1 MRKFEGYFF
10 SLMFSI
16 FMIFQC
22 STLTNAAA
30 NNLVLDTC
38 KKMAGSDPNIKY
50 NSCVTLL
57 GSDPRSSKATSL
69 SELGTISFEID
80 ISKAKS
86 ILSTINGLLKDPKF
100 DPNVKRALKDCSD
113 FYSTAPDNLQ
123 EGLDALKAGDYSTAN
138 IRTSAAFD
146 SSVNCDDS
154 FKEKKASQF
163 RLSEPA
169 KVKEVL

>member
-1 MRKFEGYFF
+1 
-10 SLMFSI
+10 
-16 FMIFQC
+16 MIFQY
-22 STLTNAAA
+22 STLTDAA
-30 NNLVLDTC
+30 NDLVVDTC
-38 KKMAGSDPNIKY
+38 KKMSGSDPNINY
-50 NSCVTLL
+50 DSCVTLL

-86 ILSTINGLLKDPKF
+86 ILSTIDGLLKDPKF

-113 FYSTAPDNLQ
+113 FYSSAPDNLQ
-123 EGLDALKAGDYSTAN
+123 EGLDALKEGDYSTAN

-154 FKEKKASQF
+154 FKEKKVTSP
-163 RLSEPA
+163 LA
-169 KVKEVL
+169 KESHDYYQITAVSLAFTVLLK